1 MLSNAVA
8 SPPSAEPTLPCYIA
22 ACVERGVDSRV
33 KYAFWNNKGGVGK
46 TFLCFATASEYAR
59 QHPDVSVVVMDLCP
73 QANISEI
80 LLGGNGGG
88 GGVLEGLLRRLPVAR
103 TVGGYYHQRILQPHG
118 LTGTETDFLVRVRD
132 SNENAPENLHLIAG
146 DPSLELQVQTIN
158 NIAVQDIPAG
168 AWRNVH
174 SWVIDLQQAATRR
187 LGKCAFFIDCN
198 PSFSAYT
205 AQAVLAAERLV
216 VPCTADGSS
225 ARAIHN
231 VGQLVYGHGVPPEY
245 RDASFR
251 ARAEVFSM
259 TLPKLHVVALNRS
272 TTYRRKSARAFAKMF
287 DDIRSRVDALA
298 EALPESVSRAVEAET
313 FIEIP
318 DAHTV
323 AIVASHLGVPIGQLE
338 VRQYDLEGER
348 AQLSRES
355 LNRYQASIRKLVG
368 LL

>member
-1 MLSNAVA
+1 M
-8 SPPSAEPTLPCYIA
+8 
-22 ACVERGVDSRV
+22 

-46 TFLCFATASEYAR
+46 TFLCFATAAEYAR

-80 LLGGNGGG
+80 LLGGNGDGG
-88 GGVLEGLLRRLPVAR
+88 DVLEDLLQRLPVAR
-103 TVGGYYHQRILQPHG
+103 TIGGYYHQRILQPHG
-118 LTGTETDFLVRVRD
+118 LTGTETDFLIRVAD
-132 SNENAPENLHLIAG
+132 SNAHAPENLYLVAG

-158 NIAVQDIPAG
+158 NISVQDIPAG

-174 SWVIDLQQAATRR
+174 SWVIDLQQAALRR

-231 VGQLVYGHGVPPEY
+231 VGQLVYGHGVPREY
-245 RDASFR
+245 REAGFR
-251 ARAEVFSM
+251 ARAETFSM

-272 TTYRRKSARAFAKMF
+272 TTYRQKSAKAFAKMF
-287 DDIRSRVDALA
+287 DNIRSRVEALA
-298 EALPESVSRAVEAET
+298 KALPESVSRSLDADT

-323 AIVASHLGVPIGQLE
+323 AIVASRLGTPIGQLE
-338 VRQYDLEGER
+338 VRQYELNGDST
-348 AQLSRES
+348 QLNRES
-355 LNRYQASIRKLVG
+355 LQRYQDSIRQLVG

>member
-1 MLSNAVA
+1 MD
-8 SPPSAEPTLPCYIA
+8 T
-22 ACVERGVDSRV
+22 RV

-59 QHPDVSVVVMDLCP
+59 QHPDVAVVVMDLCP

-80 LLGGNGGG
+80 LLGGNGDGG
-88 GGVLEGLLRRLPVAR
+88 GKLKDLLQRLPVAQ

-118 LTGTETDFLVRVRD
+118 LTGTETNFLVRVRD
-132 SNENAPENLHLIAG
+132 SNGHAPENLYLVAG

-158 NIAVQDIPAG
+158 NIAVQNVPAE

-174 SWVIDLQQAATRR
+174 SWVIDLQTAAARH
-187 LGKCAFFIDCN
+187 LGECAFFIDCN

-245 RDASFR
+245 RAANFQAR
-251 ARAEVFSM
+251 ARLFSM

-272 TTYRRKSARAFAKMF
+272 TTYRRKPAKAFAKMF
-287 DDIRSRVDALA
+287 DNIRSRVQAQA
-298 EALPESVSRAVEAET
+298 KALPESVSGAVEKM

-323 AIVASHLGVPIGQLE
+323 AIVASHLGIPIGQLTAG
-338 VRQYDLEGER
+338 QYTLEDDLEGER
-348 AQLSRES
+348 AQLTQVNGET
-355 LNRYQASIRKLVG
+355 LERYQDSIHDLIGRL
-368 LL
+368 

>member
-1 MLSNAVA
+1 MQGVWS
-8 SPPSAEPTLPCYIA
+8 SAHS
-22 ACVERGVDSRV
+22 ERLGRRV

-46 TFLCFATASEYAR
+46 TFLCFATAAEYAL
-59 QHPDVSVVVMDLCP
+59 QHPDVSVVVLDLCP

-88 GGVLEGLLRRLPVAR
+88 GDVLEGLLQRLPLAK
-103 TVGGYYHQRILQPHG
+103 TIGGYYHQRILQPHT
-118 LTGTETDFLVRVRD
+118 LTGTETDFLIHVRN
-132 SNENAPENLHLIAG
+132 SNEQAPENLFLVAG

-158 NIAVQDIPAG
+158 NIAVQRIPPG

-174 SWVIDLQQAATRR
+174 SWVIDLQRAATTR
-187 LGKCAFFIDCN
+187 LGKCAFFIDCT

-245 RDASFR
+245 RDAGFR
-251 ARAEVFSM
+251 ARAEMFSM
-259 TLPKLHVVALNRS
+259 TLPKLQVVALNRS
-272 TTYRRKSARAFAKMF
+272 TTYRKRSARAFAKMF
-287 DDIRSRVDALA
+287 DNIRSRVGDLA
-298 EALPESVSRAVEAET
+298 AALPESVSGAVGADT

-323 AIVASHLGVPIGQLE
+323 SIVASHLGTPIGQLE
-338 VRQYDLEGER
+338 VRQYDLDGVQ
-348 AQLSRES
+348 AQLSPDS
-355 LNRYQASIRKLVG
+355 LERYQDSIRKLVG

>member
-1 MLSNAVA
+1 M
-8 SPPSAEPTLPCYIA
+8 
-22 ACVERGVDSRV
+22 

-80 LLGGNGGG
+80 LLGGNGDGG
-88 GGVLEGLLRRLPVAR
+88 GALEGLLQRLPVAR
-103 TVGGYYHQRILQPHG
+103 TIGGYYHQRILRPHEC
-118 LTGTETDFLVRVRD
+118 TETETNFLVHVWD
-132 SNENAPENLHLIAG
+132 SNKKAPENLYLVAG

-158 NIAVQDIPAG
+158 NIAVQNIPAET
-168 AWRNVH
+168 WRNVH
-174 SWVIDLQQAATRR
+174 SWVIDLQKAAASHF
-187 LGKCAFFIDCN
+187 LGKCVFFIDCN

-231 VGQLVYGHGVPPEY
+231 VGQLVYGHGAPPEY

-272 TTYRRKSARAFAKMF
+272 TTYSKKSARAFAEMF
-287 DDIRSRVDALA
+287 DNIRSRVRALA
-298 EALPESVSRAVEAET
+298 QALPESVSIAAEADT
-313 FIEIP
+313 FKDMFIEIP

-323 AIVASHLGVPIGQLE
+323 AVVASHRGTPIGRLE
-338 VRQYDLEGER
+338 PGQYDLGSR
-348 AQLSRES
+348 RVQLNRGPLE
-355 LNRYQASIRKLVG
+355 RYQASIRDLIG
-368 LL
+368 RL

>member
-1 MLSNAVA
+1 MD
-8 SPPSAEPTLPCYIA
+8 P
-22 ACVERGVDSRV
+22 RV

-46 TFLCFATASEYAR
+46 TFLCFATAAEYAR

-88 GGVLEGLLRRLPVAR
+88 GEELERLLQRLPVAR
-103 TVGGYYHQRILQPHG
+103 TIGGYYHQRILQPHG
-118 LTGTETDFLVRVRD
+118 LTGTETDFLVRVAD
-132 SNENAPENLHLIAG
+132 SNERAPENLYLVAG

-174 SWVIDLQQAATRR
+174 SWVIDLQRAAARR
-187 LGKCAFFIDCN
+187 LGQSAFFIDCN

-231 VGQLVYGHGVPPEY
+231 VAHLVYGHGVPPEY
-245 RDASFR
+245 REAGFR
-251 ARAEVFSM
+251 ARAETFSM
-259 TLPKLHVVALNRS
+259 TLPKLHLVAMNRS
-272 TTYRRKSARAFAKMF
+272 TTYRQKSARAFRKMF
-287 DDIRSRVDALA
+287 DNIRGRVCALA
-298 EALPESVSRAVEAET
+298 EALPESVSGAVTENT
-313 FIEIP
+313 FLEIP

-323 AIVASHLGVPIGQLE
+323 AIVASHLGTPIGQLE
-338 VRQYDLEGER
+338 VRQYDLDGEGT
-348 AQLSRES
+348 QLNGES
-355 LNRYQASIRKLVG
+355 LERYQAAIGKLVG

>member
-1 MLSNAVA
+1 M
-8 SPPSAEPTLPCYIA
+8 
-22 ACVERGVDSRV
+22 

-59 QHPDVSVVVMDLCP
+59 QHSDSDVSVVVMDLCP

-80 LLGGNGGG
+80 LLGGNGDGG
-88 GGVLEGLLRRLPVAR
+88 DVLEDLLRRSPVAK

-132 SNENAPENLHLIAG
+132 SNGHAPKNLYLVAG

-158 NIAVQDIPAG
+158 NIAVQDIPVG

-174 SWVIDLQQAATRR
+174 SWVIDLQKAAERR

-198 PSFSAYT
+198 PSFSSYT

-272 TTYRRKSARAFAKMF
+272 TTYRRKPARAFTKMF
-287 DDIRSRVDALA
+287 NNIRSRVQEQAK
-298 EALPESVSRAVEAET
+298 ALPESVSRAAEADT

-323 AIVASHLGVPIGQLE
+323 AIVASHLGIPIGELE

-348 AQLSRES
+348 TQLNREA
-355 LNRYQASIRKLVG
+355 LERYQASICKLVG

>member
-1 MLSNAVA
+1 MD
-8 SPPSAEPTLPCYIA
+8 T
-22 ACVERGVDSRV
+22 RV

-46 TFLCFATASEYAR
+46 TFLCFATAAEYAR

-88 GGVLEGLLRRLPVAR
+88 GGDVLEGLLQRLPVAK
-103 TVGGYYHQRILQPHG
+103 TIGGYYHQRILQPHG
-118 LTGTETDFLVRVRD
+118 LTGTGTDFLIPVRE
-132 SNENAPENLHLIAG
+132 SNERVPGNLYLVAG

-158 NIAVQDIPAG
+158 NIAVQDIPPG

-174 SWVIDLQQAATRR
+174 SWVIDLQQAAARR

-231 VGQLVYGHGVPPEY
+231 VAQLVYGHGVPPEY
-245 RDASFR
+245 REAGFR
-251 ARAEVFSM
+251 ARAETFSM
-259 TLPKLHVVALNRS
+259 TLPKLHLVALNRS
-272 TTYRRKSARAFAKMF
+272 TTYRQKSAKAFAKMF
-287 DDIRSRVDALA
+287 DNIRTRVGMLA
-298 EALPESVSRAVEAET
+298 SALPESVSGAVGADT

-323 AIVASHLGVPIGQLE
+323 AIVASHLGTPIGQLE
-338 VRQYDLEGER
+338 VRQYDLDGEST
-348 AQLSRES
+348 QLSRES
-355 LNRYQASIRKLVG
+355 LQRYQASIRKLVG